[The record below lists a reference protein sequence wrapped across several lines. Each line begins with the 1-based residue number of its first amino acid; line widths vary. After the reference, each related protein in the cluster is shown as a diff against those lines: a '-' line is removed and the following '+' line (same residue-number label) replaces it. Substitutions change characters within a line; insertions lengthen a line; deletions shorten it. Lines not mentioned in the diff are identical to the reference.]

1 MAYNTYTYMLLFLT
15 GTGFL
20 YYILPKKVRWVVLL
34 AASYLFY
41 YLSSAKLMGFL
52 MLSTVVVYGTGMI
65 LTILQDEYQ
74 DKMADA
80 GQEEQMVLRQQLQ
93 KKKRLAA
100 ACAILF
106 NLGIL
111 VFLKYYNF
119 FALNVN
125 HILQGLHIDG
135 RITELRLL
143 LPLGI
148 SFYTLS
154 AIGYI
159 IDVYRGKYRADKNLG
174 HLALFLSFFGQIVE
188 GPIGRYDQMSD
199 ELLSGHSFQPKNIS
213 FGVQRIVWGLFKK
226 IVIADRLNL
235 LVNTVFTA
243 YPDYTG
249 ITIATAV
256 LCYTIQIYCEF
267 SGCMDMV
274 IGSAQ
279 LFGVRLPENFERP
292 FFSKNV
298 SEFWRRWHITLGAWF
313 RDYIFYPVSLS
324 KRVMRLGKWGR
335 NHLAPHLAKLLPS
348 VCALF
353 PVWLC
358 NGFWHGSSWKYVFY
372 GMYYFMIIILGM
384 LAEPLFQKLCNFLH
398 LNRKSWGFQCWQILR
413 TFFLVN
419 IGMLFFRAASLKVGI
434 KMLFSMFGGFSLAP
448 LREGVLLNLGM
459 DKMDYA
465 AVGFGILVVFAVSI
479 AQEKGVHI
487 REWIARRHIAV
498 RFAIYYAAA
507 FSVLLLGAYGMGY
520 VPVDFIYAQF

>member
-15 GTGFL
+15 GTSIL
-20 YYILPKKVRWVVLL
+20 YYMFPKKIRWTVLL

-65 LTILQDEYQ
+65 LTILQEEYQ
-74 DKMADA
+74 DKIADA
-80 GQEEQMVLRQQLQ
+80 GQAEQEVWRLQLQ
-93 KKKRLAA
+93 KRKRLAA

-111 VFLKYYNF
+111 AFLKYYNF

-125 HILQGLHIDG
+125 HILQGLHIEE
-135 RITELRLL
+135 RMTELRVL

-188 GPIGRYDQMSD
+188 GPIVRYDQMSD
-199 ELLSGHSFQPKNIS
+199 ELLKGHSFQPKNIS

-249 ITIATAV
+249 LTIATAV

-313 RDYIFYPVSLS
+313 RDYIFYSVSLS

-335 NHLAPHLAKLLPS
+335 KHLTPHLAKLLPPA
-348 VCALF
+348 CALF

-372 GMYYFMIIILGM
+372 GMYYFMIIMLGM
-384 LAEPLFQKLCNFLH
+384 LAEPLFQKLCTYMH
-398 LNRKSWGFQCWQILR
+398 LNRKSRGFQFWQILR
-413 TFFLVN
+413 TFLLVN
-419 IGMLFFRAASLKVGI
+419 IGMLFFRAVSLKVGI
-434 KMLFSMFGGFSLAP
+434 KMFLSMFRGFSLAP

-487 REWIARRHIAV
+487 REWISRRHIAV

-520 VPVDFIYAQF
+520 IPVDFIYAQF

>member
-15 GTGFL
+15 GTGIL
-20 YYILPKKVRWVVLL
+20 YYIFPRKIRWIVLL

-52 MLSTVVVYGTGMI
+52 MLSTVVVYGTGVI
-65 LTILQDEYQ
+65 LTILQDEYR
-74 DKMADA
+74 DKMAGA
-80 GQEEQMVLRQQLQ
+80 CESEQMILRHQLQ
-93 KKKRLAA
+93 KRKRLTAVF
-100 ACAILF
+100 AILF

-111 VFLKYYNF
+111 AFLKYYNF

-125 HILQGLHIDG
+125 HILRGLHIDG
-135 RITELRLL
+135 RMEELRLL

-188 GPIGRYDQMSD
+188 GPIVRYDQMSD
-199 ELLSGHSFQPKNIS
+199 ELLKGHSFQTKNIS

-243 YPDYTG
+243 YPDYSG

-279 LFGVRLPENFERP
+279 LFGVHLPENFERP

-313 RDYIFYPVSLS
+313 RDYIFYSVSLS
-324 KRVMRLGKWGR
+324 KRMMRLSKWGR
-335 NHLAPHLAKLLPS
+335 NHLTPHLAKLLPS
-348 VCALF
+348 ACALF

-372 GMYYFMIIILGM
+372 GIYYFMLIMLGM
-384 LAEPLFQKLCNFLH
+384 LAEPLFQKLCTMLH
-398 LNRKSWGFQCWQILR
+398 LSRKSFGFQLWQILR

-419 IGMLFFRAASLKVGI
+419 IGMLFFRAVSLKVGI
-434 KMLFSMFGGFSLAP
+434 KMLVSMFGGFSLAP

-465 AVGFGILVVFAVSI
+465 AVGFGLVVVFAVSI
-479 AQEKGVHI
+479 AQEKGIHI
-487 REWIARRHIAV
+487 REWISGRHIVV

>member
-15 GTGFL
+15 GTSIL
-20 YYILPKKVRWVVLL
+20 YYMFPKKIRWTVLL

-65 LTILQDEYQ
+65 LTILQEEYQ
-74 DKMADA
+74 DKIADA
-80 GQEEQMVLRQQLQ
+80 GQAEQEVWRLQLQ
-93 KKKRLAA
+93 KRKRLAA

-111 VFLKYYNF
+111 AFLKYYNF

-125 HILQGLHIDG
+125 HILQGLHIEE
-135 RITELRLL
+135 RMTELRVL

-188 GPIGRYDQMSD
+188 GPIVRYDQMSD
-199 ELLSGHSFQPKNIS
+199 ELLKGHSFQPKNIS

-249 ITIATAV
+249 LTIATAV

-313 RDYIFYPVSLS
+313 RDYIFYSVSLS

-335 NHLAPHLAKLLPS
+335 KHLTPHLAKLLPPA
-348 VCALF
+348 CALF

-372 GMYYFMIIILGM
+372 GMYYFMIIMLGM
-384 LAEPLFQKLCNFLH
+384 LAEPLFQKLCTSMH
-398 LNRKSWGFQCWQILR
+398 LNRKSRGFQFWQILR
-413 TFFLVN
+413 TFLLVN
-419 IGMLFFRAASLKVGI
+419 IGMLFFRAVSLKVGI
-434 KMLFSMFGGFSLAP
+434 KMFLSMFRGFSLAP

-487 REWIARRHIAV
+487 REWISRRHIAV

-520 VPVDFIYAQF
+520 IPVDFIYAQF